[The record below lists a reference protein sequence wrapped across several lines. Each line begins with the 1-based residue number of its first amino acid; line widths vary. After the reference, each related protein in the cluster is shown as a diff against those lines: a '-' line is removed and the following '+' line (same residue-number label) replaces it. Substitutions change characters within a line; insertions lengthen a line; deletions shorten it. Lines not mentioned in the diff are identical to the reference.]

1 MYCKG
6 IFLEP
11 AVSVLKIKTSRISFK
26 VRNLKRIFTTSIT
39 VQSYPGFLSLCNEG
53 NKRELI
59 AQTFGKEETKWTSYI
74 CRSCDCLPRK
84 SKRVYRQAIK
94 IIERIHD
101 ERQFSMGQLHFWM
114 LCRDTN
120 CPFVWYYFFFLI
132 WTISSRMFISTV
144 FGTENNYL
152 PPEQKADLL
161 IVQCIEDNVSLCSI
175 ELRILQGLC
184 KPTDFMGSTP
194 GGLGEPEEPLPQT

>member
-1 MYCKG
+1 MMKDN
-6 IFLEP
+6 FP
-11 AVSVLKIKTSRISFK
+11 WVSCISGCFAETPTA
-26 VRNLKRIFTTSIT
+26 L
-39 VQSYPGFLSLCNEG
+39 L
-53 NKRELI
+53 
-59 AQTFGKEETKWTSYI
+59 FGTI
-74 CRSCDCLPRK
+74 
-84 SKRVYRQAIK
+84 
-94 IIERIHD
+94 
-101 ERQFSMGQLHFWM
+101 
-114 LCRDTN
+114 
-120 CPFVWYYFFFLI
+120 FFFLI

-194 GGLGEPEEPLPQT
+194 GGLGEPEEPLPQTWGTCFLLKHEQWSPLSLTRNSCVFCSIPDTVVAKSLAGVKSQTLYFVGGSAISPLNTKNRQKVLFINGITNEGTKKCLSAQE